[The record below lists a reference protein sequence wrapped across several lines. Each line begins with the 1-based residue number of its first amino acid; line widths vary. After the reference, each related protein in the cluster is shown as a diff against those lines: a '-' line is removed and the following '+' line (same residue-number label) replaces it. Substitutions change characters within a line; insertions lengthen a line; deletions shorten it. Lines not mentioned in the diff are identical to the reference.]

1 MFKRSIL
8 AVLPVILMGVSAP
21 AGCED
26 IQIPTETE
34 PSAVGIYCGDV
45 AVLPADTFATSAVMV
60 GTIQTEP
67 DVYEVYA
74 APLPW
79 EQIGSEVYVACPE
92 ENQIDANIHS
102 VVVYYSPTF

>member
-1 MFKRSIL
+1 MRPIALLSIL
-8 AVLPVILMGVSAP
+8 GFTE
-21 AGCED
+21 CD
-26 IQIPTETE
+26 TIQIPTETE

-60 GTIQTEP
+60 GTIATEP

-79 EQIGSEVYVACPE
+79 EQLGSEVYVACPE
-92 ENQIDANIHS
+92 DSQIDANIHS